1 MPNSRQQSVL
11 PQHRWLLYCDLTAK
25 ETPLDNLCDWTE
37 TRHDC
42 QNIDREI
49 PRHDISA
56 QGGDIRQYSLKAC
69 YILRPRAQCGI
80 WDQVQTAERRHG
92 AGSRTGPRDS
102 QPYAPSP
109 GDAHRPSRQPPNF
122 NLTFDCPP
130 STVHD
135 PPPPTMAPPTP
146 RLLAP
151 SPSPSSSFSQLTYN
165 LPHAHIY
172 TSKFYPRPLA
182 SRPTTLSEV
191 LVYGHESGI
200 TVLWRAWGGSKK
212 TRKDVSLKSKA
223 PRNDAEDD
231 AMALDDD
238 DATNKQESEVDVSEE
253 EFACSYNIHLG
264 TPVHHISFPP
274 ASILPSDFDALVPG
288 DEDEEEDLL
297 KALPNNLLQKN
308 MLIAAACGDRAIRLI
323 TLPRA
328 PPTSFVLSA
337 KKREHITV
345 LGGGVT
351 GHHDTISAISVSIV
365 PTPTSA
371 FSPAFSPAA
380 SPITSPSF
388 NNPYSPPHFDSTSG
402 WDILLASSSADTTG
416 IIYLWRISLLP
427 PARNSPLPVTFKP
440 TSRPTPVFLHAPAT
454 SLAFNTAPT
463 SISRRHHLL
472 VSDHKGAVRIL
483 DTHTNAWL
491 CNFYTPFSR
500 TTDRRKKVLDC
511 AWCTGGRGV
520 IVLCGDGEWGIWDL
534 EGVLSRTEAATVTGF
549 LVGGVV
555 GETWFNNR
563 KSAHTQGGYG
573 DDGASDI
580 SGRSPNSRA
589 MSIASTATGTTA
601 ARRRHLNSARVD
613 MTGGAGFL
621 SVTPIP
627 GSNFISTPSS
637 LNKGKSSTMGGLQI
651 ADEIITLV
659 FGATVL
665 VLPSLRRFW
674 QVEEAKIRKR
684 AVRAGAGLGSGLWGG
699 EDGRVDREFIVLEGW
714 STCGAVVTG
723 MDVIPPGME
732 EGKEGGLA
740 RVLLGTACR
749 VVVVDV
755 KEPDAVGMRVST
767 GLGMATTPTATPATT
782 GRRGGLVGRS
792 GAGESAKGKRKVGF
806 LQV

>member
-1 MPNSRQQSVL
+1 M
-11 PQHRWLLYCDLTAK
+11 
-25 ETPLDNLCDWTE
+25 
-37 TRHDC
+37 
-42 QNIDREI
+42 
-49 PRHDISA
+49 
-56 QGGDIRQYSLKAC
+56 
-69 YILRPRAQCGI
+69 
-80 WDQVQTAERRHG
+80 
-92 AGSRTGPRDS
+92 
-102 QPYAPSP
+102 
-109 GDAHRPSRQPPNF
+109 
-122 NLTFDCPP
+122 
-130 STVHD
+130 
-135 PPPPTMAPPTP
+135 
-146 RLLAP
+146 
-151 SPSPSSSFSQLTYN
+151 
-165 LPHAHIY
+165 
-172 TSKFYPRPLA
+172 
-182 SRPTTLSEV
+182 
-191 LVYGHESGI
+191 YGHESGI
-200 TVLWRAWGGSKK
+200 TVLWRVCGGSKK
-212 TRKDVSLKSKA
+212 TRKDALPKSRA

-231 AMALDDD
+231 AMVLDGD
-238 DATNKQESEVDVSEE
+238 DATNKQEPEVDVSEE
-253 EFACSYNIHLG
+253 KFACSYNIHLG
-264 TPVHHISFPP
+264 TPVYHISFPP
-274 ASILPSDFDALVPG
+274 ASILPSDFDALVPE
-288 DEDEEEDLL
+288 DEDEAGDLL
-297 KALPNNLLQKN
+297 KSLPNNLLQKN

-328 PPTSFVLSA
+328 PPMSSFPSA
-337 KKREHITV
+337 TKQEHITV

-351 GHHDTISAISVSIV
+351 GHHDTVSAISISIV
-365 PTPTSA
+365 PTPSST

-380 SPITSPSF
+380 SPTASPSF
-388 NNPYSPPHFDSTSG
+388 NETYNPPRFDSSSG

-427 PARNSPLPVTFKP
+427 PARNSTLPVTFKP
-440 TSRPTPVFLHAPAT
+440 TTRPTPIFLHSPAT

-483 DTHTNAWL
+483 DTYTNTWL

-500 TTDRRKKVLDC
+500 ATDRRKRVLDC

-520 IVLCGDGEWGIWDL
+520 IVLCDDGEWGIWDL
-534 EGVLSRTEAATVTGF
+534 EGVLSRAEAATVTGF

-563 KSAHTQGGYG
+563 KSAHTSSGYG

-589 MSIASTATGTTA
+589 MSIASAATGTTA
-601 ARRRHLNSARVD
+601 ARRRHLNSVRVD
-613 MTGGAGFL
+613 LTGGVGFL

-674 QVEEAKIRKR
+674 KVEEAKMKKR

-699 EDGRVDREFIVLEGW
+699 EDGRVDREFLVLEGW

-723 MDVIPPGME
+723 VDVVPPGME

-755 KEPDAVGMRVST
+755 KEPDGVGMGVSA
-767 GLGMATTPTATPATT
+767 GFGVAATPTAVPTATT
-782 GRRGGLVGRS
+782 GGKRGGLAGRS

-806 LQV
+806 LQG